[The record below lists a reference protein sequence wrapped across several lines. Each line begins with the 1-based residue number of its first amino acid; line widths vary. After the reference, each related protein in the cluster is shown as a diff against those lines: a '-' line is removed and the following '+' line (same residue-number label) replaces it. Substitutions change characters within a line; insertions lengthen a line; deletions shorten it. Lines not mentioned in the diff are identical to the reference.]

1 MLTLEAID
9 SHTVRVIFVV
19 PEVFVGLHGRVELR
33 YTNKYTTNDT
43 SAWDSQVFAPP
54 EDLIAT
60 SQMEFELPG
69 LEANSDYRIKI
80 MLILRDLNDKP
91 SSQIYKVKTMPD
103 RSAVITPPP
112 PFHFNPQH
120 PENDF
125 GHIGDVLK
133 TNPELL
139 AEEVNATWV
148 KLTWNKLPDNEI
160 DYVDAIQLRYR
171 QKSGVV
177 FNATPL
183 IHRWDTNDNIH
194 LNLKLYIF
202 SSQNVDQLRT
212 GGTDPG
218 HGLRNWSVH
227 DSVPGPWRGA
237 LGWRNGPIYNGF
249 SPGYVRL

>member
-1 MLTLEAID
+1 MWIFVSFAGLGNSVHPDPSFAVQHPGHLQVLTLEAID

-33 YTNKYTTNDT
+33 YTKFGSNDT
-43 SAWDSQVFAPP
+43 SSWDSQVFAPP

-69 LEANSDYRIKI
+69 LEANSDYRIRI

-91 SSQIYKVKTMPD
+91 SSQIYKVKTLPE
-103 RSAVITPPP
+103 RGGGGGVITPPP
-112 PFHFNPQH
+112 PFHYNPQH
-120 PENDF
+120 PENEF
-125 GHIGDVLK
+125 GHIGEILK
-133 TNPELL
+133 TNPELVTD
-139 AEEVNATWV
+139 EVNATWV

-183 IHRWDTNDNIH
+183 IHR
-194 LNLKLYIF
+194 
-202 SSQNVDQLRT
+202 
-212 GGTDPG
+212 
-218 HGLRNWSVH
+218 
-227 DSVPGPWRGA
+227 
-237 LGWRNGPIYNGF
+237 
-249 SPGYVRL
+249 